1 MFNEEKNT
9 IENVE
14 KSSPNWEEGAV
25 KISDMSVS
33 LSVCSLAF
41 EKIENL
47 WKFRVYSTV
56 LYSVHYIK
64 RKNPTVMIVQYLI
77 QTKKTSILAKE
88 KSPCVIIVPQYTYS
102 RELMCSSG

>member
-1 MFNEEKNT
+1 MLMSVFYPELTLPVSKIANPKNPRIIHFFSMFNEEKNT

-47 WKFRVYSTV
+47 
-56 LYSVHYIK
+56 
-64 RKNPTVMIVQYLI
+64 
-77 QTKKTSILAKE
+77 
-88 KSPCVIIVPQYTYS
+88 
-102 RELMCSSG
+102 

>member
-41 EKIENL
+41 EKLKNCEN
-47 WKFRVYSTV
+47 FGCTV
-56 LYSVHYIK
+56 LYCTVYITSK
-64 RKNPTVMIVQYLI
+64 ERI
-77 QTKKTSILAKE
+77 QL
-88 KSPCVIIVPQYTYS
+88 
-102 RELMCSSG
+102 

>member
-14 KSSPNWEEGAV
+14 KSSPTLEEGAV

-41 EKIENL
+41 EKIENF

-64 RKNPTVMIVQYLI
+64 RKNPTVMIVQYLM
-77 QTKKTSILAKE
+77 QTKKTPFLQRK
-88 KSPCVIIVPQYTYS
+88 KVRVW
-102 RELMCSSG
+102 